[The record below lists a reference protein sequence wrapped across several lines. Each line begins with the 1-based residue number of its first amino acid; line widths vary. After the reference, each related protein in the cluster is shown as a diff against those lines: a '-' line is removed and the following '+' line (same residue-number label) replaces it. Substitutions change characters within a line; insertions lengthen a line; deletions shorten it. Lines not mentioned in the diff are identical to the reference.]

1 MDAAVNIQ
9 SQYIGHY
16 HTWIEVKPH
25 LQIEIQKLA
34 ITGVALYVER
44 RRVEIFAG

>member
-9 SQYIGHY
+9 SQYIGRY

-25 LQIEIQKLA
+25 LQVEIQKMA
-34 ITGVALYVER
+34 ITGVTLYVEPTR
-44 RRVEIFAG
+44 AEIFAG